1 MRLTIASSLF
11 SQTFFGMNLTS
22 FSEKSITF
30 SHDWWLFLAAALP
43 LTFVTL
49 GVLGAAIMV
58 ENDKKR
64 KGKDYGR
71 GKYGSS

>member
-1 MRLTIASSLF
+1 
-11 SQTFFGMNLTS
+11 MNLTS

-43 LTFVTL
+43 LTLVTL
-49 GVLGAAIMV
+49 GVLAVAIMV
-58 ENDKKR
+58 ENGKKR

-71 GKYGSS
+71 GR